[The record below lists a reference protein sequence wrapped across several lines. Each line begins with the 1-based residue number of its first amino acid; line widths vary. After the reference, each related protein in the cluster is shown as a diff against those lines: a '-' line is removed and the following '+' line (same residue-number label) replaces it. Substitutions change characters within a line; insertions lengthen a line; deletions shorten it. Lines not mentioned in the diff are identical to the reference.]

1 MELRQ
6 AKLEMIEAV
15 PGGWDVAAAYLGMT
29 TNALR
34 NRVYEVKDQKLSDE
48 KSIALQHLAQ
58 TTHYADAVTRAC
70 GGIFVRVPDAEC
82 DNEDIMRKFNE
93 MYALLGTFS
102 RDFEIALSND
112 GAIDKQEEAILER
125 DVRHLQ
131 KAMAEVLALMLHVY
145 GVDKRGGSPWRELI
159 RQARVRGAAPML
171 VSST

>member
-1 MELRQ
+1 MALRQ
-6 AKLEMIEAV
+6 AKLDMIDAV
-15 PGGWDVAAAYLGMT
+15 PGGWDVAAAYLGMSPA
-29 TNALR
+29 ALR
-34 NRVYEVKDQKLSDE
+34 NRIYEVKDQKLSDE
-48 KSIALQHLAQ
+48 KSIALQALANS
-58 TTHYADAVTRAC
+58 TAYADAIARAS
-70 GGIFVRVPDAEC
+70 GGIFMRMPDTEC

-145 GVDKRGGSPWRELI
+145 GIDKHEVPHG
-159 RQARVRGAAPML
+159 AR
-171 VSST
+171 